1 MISTTLCYLENNN
14 SYLMLHRTKKNQDV
28 NKDKWIGIGGK
39 FEANESPFDCVKR
52 EVLEETGFIL
62 NKPEYRG
69 LVTFVSRTS
78 DGAEPY
84 YELMHLFWCNDFTGA
99 NGQSADTLPVC
110 DEGELAWVPKDKM
123 NDLPHWEADEIF
135 VDFVVQN
142 KPFFSMKAVYKNSRL
157 IKTFLSGQPYDHWAK
172 D

>member
-1 MISTTLCYLENNN
+1 MISTTLCYLEYNN
-14 SYLMLHRTKKNQDV
+14 SYLMLHRTKKKKDV

-52 EVLEETGFIL
+52 EVLEETGFIM

-84 YELMHLFWCNDFTGA
+84 YELMHLFWCNDFTGV
-99 NGQSADTLPVC
+99 NGQPAEQLPVC
-110 DEGELAWVPKDKM
+110 DEGELAWVPKEKM
-123 NDLPHWEADEIF
+123 KDLPQWESDVLFLELIEKRA
-135 VDFVVQN
+135 
-142 KPFFSMKAVYKNSRL
+142 PFFSMKVEYLDGKLVRVV
-157 IKTFLSGQPYDHWAK
+157 QEQ
-172 D
+172 

>member
-99 NGQSADTLPVC
+99 KGQPAEILPEC
-110 DEGELAWVPKDKM
+110 DEGELAWIPKEKM
-123 NDLPHWEADEIF
+123 KELPQWESDTLFLELIEKRA
-135 VDFVVQN
+135 
-142 KPFFSMKAVYKNSRL
+142 PFFSMKVEYFDGKLVNVV
-157 IKTFLSGQPYDHWAK
+157 QEQ
-172 D
+172 